1 MRDPS
6 PTDSVQDGTGQS
18 GVLRPGNFA
27 ASPGVLRTG
36 RQPGKNAAMT
46 DVSLYVAVITAA
58 AGVAGGSIPSITNAI
73 RDGHQ
78 AKRDQRNRQAEA
90 ERQVCLDL
98 LAAASELR
106 ARVANAAACH
116 GDELDAR
123 LAQIRDLEATIHVHA
138 ARIAFL
144 TPENLAQPAD
154 RVADA
159 ASRLVKSAEA
169 KVAKT
174 AKEMVERPDF
184 KELDDS
190 VKDFQDSAVKGTR
203 ARAG

>member
-1 MRDPS
+1 
-6 PTDSVQDGTGQS
+6 
-18 GVLRPGNFA
+18 
-27 ASPGVLRTG
+27 
-36 RQPGKNAAMT
+36 MT
-46 DVSLYVAVITAA
+46 DVSLSVAMITAA

-73 RDGHQ
+73 RDGRQ
-78 AKRDQRNRQAEA
+78 AKRDQRNRQTEA

-138 ARIAFL
+138 ASIAFL
-144 TPENLAQPAD
+144 APENLAKPAD

-159 ASRLVKSAEA
+159 ASRLVKSAEG

-184 KELDDS
+184 QELDDS
-190 VKDFQDSAVKGTR
+190 VKDFQDSAVKSTR
-203 ARAG
+203 ARAASGRFRSARARPGRPHADDVVARDQ

>member
-1 MRDPS
+1 
-6 PTDSVQDGTGQS
+6 
-18 GVLRPGNFA
+18 
-27 ASPGVLRTG
+27 
-36 RQPGKNAAMT
+36 MT